1 MNFLRYFSSNTALRT
16 KFAPTQTSPSFRLYI
31 KYSLKFDSNNNKMM
45 EVDGPVK
52 AVYDAEILP
61 DLLPLYYKRLFPHI
75 PFYRW
80 LSYGNGMCKMNRNLW
95 LWSLLTLYC
104 SVNSS
109 VFTHR
114 EFSFTLLG
122 DIYLR
127 YQSFES
133 QSEFEEELCSKNPT
147 KFDIG
152 PVMTVRY
159 VQTKFY
165 VPNGQPNF

>member
-1 MNFLRYFSSNTALRT
+1 MEMVCTKHNIMDRAYFHFNILV
-16 KFAPTQTSPSFRLYI
+16 
-31 KYSLKFDSNNNKMM
+31 DS
-45 EVDGPVK
+45 
-52 AVYDAEILP
+52 
-61 DLLPLYYKRLFPHI
+61 
-75 PFYRW
+75 
-80 LSYGNGMCKMNRNLW
+80 
-95 LWSLLTLYC
+95 T
-104 SVNSS
+104 

-127 YQSFES
+127 YQSFEN

-159 VQTKFY
+159 EI
-165 VPNGQPNF
+165 